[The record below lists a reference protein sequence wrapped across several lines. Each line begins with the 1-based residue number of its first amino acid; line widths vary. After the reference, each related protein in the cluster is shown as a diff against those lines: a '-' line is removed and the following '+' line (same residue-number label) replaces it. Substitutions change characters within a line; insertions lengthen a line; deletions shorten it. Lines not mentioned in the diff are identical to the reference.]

1 VRLRSRIMRIL
12 VLVLAAR
19 AWPYPILVR
28 AIKRTWA
35 SCDPAGVST
44 IFYSGGER
52 LELEGRDLHLPV
64 TDALPAGLKTIACFE
79 QVLRSNEFDL
89 VFRTNCSSYVDLPN
103 LRGFAERHARAERF
117 YSGRRGMFGDLPFAS
132 GSGFF
137 LSRDLVELV
146 VERRDEWN
154 HALPDD
160 IALAELMRRHGV
172 DLVDASRID
181 YTSVRDI
188 GDVDTS
194 QFLFRC
200 KTESP
205 WRLGDVRIF
214 LMIHQAFC
222 RARGRRRRSV
232 ALPLMNAVSRLY
244 TAWLRLRRRLRGS

>member
-1 VRLRSRIMRIL
+1 MRIL

-19 AWPYPILVR
+19 AWPYPILVQ

-35 SCDPAGVST
+35 SCEADGVSAL
-44 IFYSGGER
+44 FYYGGER
-52 LELEGRDLHLPV
+52 LELDGRNLYLPV
-64 TDALPAGLKTIACFE
+64 TDALPAGWKTIACFE
-79 QVLRSNEFDL
+79 QVLRSNGFDL

-103 LRGFAERHARAERF
+103 LRGFAERHARAEGF

-132 GSGFF
+132 GSGYF

-160 IALAELMRRHGV
+160 IALAELMGRHQV
-172 DLVDASRID
+172 ELVDAPRVD
-181 YTSVRDI
+181 YTSARDV

-205 WRLGDVRIF
+205 WRLGDIRIF
-214 LMIHQAFC
+214 LMIHRGFC
-222 RARGRRRRSV
+222 SARGRRHRSV
-232 ALPLMNAVSRLY
+232 ALPIMTAMSRLY
-244 TAWLRLRRRLRGS
+244 AAWLRLRHRLDG